1 MPTSTGDALDADGAG
16 RNRWIAVA
24 AAVVLAAAAGYAFA
38 WNELIGAALLALL
51 TAAAGAFAARA
62 QRTPPRPAEEGAAS
76 TDDAQPSIMLDSLEN
91 AAVLVDRNFGILAM
105 NAEAVDAFGA
115 HALGEDIRIA
125 IRHPA
130 VIETVTTAMRQNR
143 DSIREIEGIGRHST
157 VFRLRAGPA
166 GDARLLLSFADV
178 SPARLAERMRA
189 DFVANASHELRTP
202 LATLVGFIETLQ
214 GPAANDPAARARFLD
229 VMANEAARMTRLVDD
244 LMSLSRI
251 ELDKNIRPREI
262 IDLAPLFENVA
273 TTSAMALEADK
284 RQLVMAI
291 EPELPQVIADK
302 DQVLQV
308 LHNLMTNAIKYGRT
322 GTPIT
327 VSADRAKALQGEV
340 VRISIADV
348 GDGIAAE
355 HIPRLTE
362 RFYRVDTG
370 RSRRLGGTGL
380 GLAIAKH
387 IVERHRGTMEIT
399 SEQGVGTT
407 VSFTLPA
414 SVSQI

>member
-1 MPTSTGDALDADGAG
+1 
-16 RNRWIAVA
+16 
-24 AAVVLAAAAGYAFA
+24 
-38 WNELIGAALLALL
+38 
-51 TAAAGAFAARA
+51 
-62 QRTPPRPAEEGAAS
+62 
-76 TDDAQPSIMLDSLEN
+76 
-91 AAVLVDRNFGILAM
+91 
-105 NAEAVDAFGA
+105 
-115 HALGEDIRIA
+115 
-125 IRHPA
+125 
-130 VIETVTTAMRQNR
+130 
-143 DSIREIEGIGRHST
+143 
-157 VFRLRAGPA
+157 
-166 GDARLLLSFADV
+166 
-178 SPARLAERMRA
+178 MRA

-229 VMANEAARMTRLVDD
+229 VMANEAARMSRLVDD

-262 IDLAPLFENVA
+262 IDVAPLFENVA
-273 TTSAMALEADK
+273 TTSAVSLEADK
-284 RQLVMAI
+284 RPLVINI
-291 EPELPQVIADK
+291 EAELPQVIADK

-308 LHNLMTNAIKYGRT
+308 LHNLMTNAIKYGHT

-327 VSADRAKALQGEV
+327 VSAERARALQGEV
-340 VRISIADV
+340 VRIAIADV

-387 IVERHRGTMEIT
+387 IVERHRGTLEIS
-399 SEQGVGTT
+399 SEQGSGTT

>member
-1 MPTSTGDALDADGAG
+1 MPTYAGDALDAEVTGW
-16 RNRWIAVA
+16 NRWIAIA
-24 AAVVLAAAAGYAFA
+24 AAVVFAAASGYAFA
-38 WNELIGAALLALL
+38 WHETL
-51 TAAAGAFAARA
+51 AAAGLALFSAIAGALAARA
-62 QRTPPRPAEEGAAS
+62 RRVVPLPPEEGAVRPAE
-76 TDDAQPSIMLDSLEN
+76 AQPSITLDSLEN
-91 AAVLVDRNFGILAM
+91 AAVLVDRNFGILSM

-214 GPAANDPAARARFLD
+214 GPAANDAGARARFLD

-262 IDLAPLFENVA
+262 IDAAPLFENVA
-273 TTSAMALEADK
+273 TTTAVALEADK
-284 RQLVMAI
+284 RQLVMNVD
-291 EPELPQVIADK
+291 PDLPQVIADK

-308 LHNLMTNAIKYGRT
+308 LHNLMTNAIKYGRP

-327 VSADRAKALQGEV
+327 VSAERAKALQGEV

-348 GDGIAAE
+348 GDGIAVE

-380 GLAIAKH
+380 GLAIVKH
-387 IVERHRGTMEIT
+387 IVERHRGTLEIS
-399 SEQGVGTT
+399 SEPGVGTT
-407 VSFTLPA
+407 VCFTLPA

>member
-1 MPTSTGDALDADGAG
+1 MPTPAGDALDAEGTG

-24 AAVVLAAAAGYAFA
+24 SAVVLAAASGYAFA
-38 WNELIGAALLALL
+38 WHEMLGAAVLGLLAAV
-51 TAAAGAFAARA
+51 AAALAARA
-62 QRTPPRPAEEGAAS
+62 PRRLSRPADEGIARPA
-76 TDDAQPSIMLDSLEN
+76 DAQPSVTLDSLEN

-143 DSIREIEGIGRHST
+143 DSVREIEGIGRHST

-273 TTSAMALEADK
+273 TTTAVALEADK
-284 RQLVMAI
+284 RQLVLDIA
-291 EPELPQVIADK
+291 PDLPPVIADK

-308 LHNLMTNAIKYGRT
+308 LHNLMTNAIKYGRP

-327 VSADRAKALQGEV
+327 VSAERAKALQGEV

-362 RFYRVDTG
+362 RFYRIDTG

-380 GLAIAKH
+380 GLAIVKH
-387 IVERHRGTMEIT
+387 IVERHRGTLEIS

-407 VSFTLPA
+407 VSVTLPA

>member
-1 MPTSTGDALDADGAG
+1 MKRVGLPALALVLATAAGYCWASGYPIYAVIAILAAFGTLLAASGAVPG
-16 RNRWIAVA
+16 QESLPVA
-24 AAVVLAAAAGYAFA
+24 AAA
-38 WNELIGAALLALL
+38 
-51 TAAAGAFAARA
+51 T
-62 QRTPPRPAEEGAAS
+62 QPPLSPPPP
-76 TDDAQPSIMLDSLEN
+76 PSITLESLES
-91 AAVLVDRNFGILAM
+91 AAVLIDRNFGILAM

-115 HALGEDIRIA
+115 HPPGEDIRVA

-130 VIETVTTAMRQNR
+130 VIECVSTAMRQNR
-143 DSIREIEGIGRHST
+143 NSVREIESLGRHST

-214 GPAANDPAARARFLD
+214 GPAAADEKARAHFLD
-229 VMANEAARMTRLVDD
+229 VMANEASRMTRLIDD
-244 LMSLSRI
+244 LLSLSRI

-262 IDLAPLFENVA
+262 IDLAPVFENLMSA
-273 TTSAMALEADK
+273 TAVVLDTDD
-284 RQLVMAI
+284 RRI
-291 EPELPQVIADK
+291 ELRTTGDLPPVIADR

-308 LHNLMTNAIKYGRT
+308 LHNLVSNAIKYGRT
-322 GTPIT
+322 GTPIILGAEHARL
-327 VSADRAKALQGEV
+327 VQGDV
-340 VRISIADV
+340 VRISVEDF

-380 GLAIAKH
+380 GLAIVKH
-387 IVERHRGTMEIT
+387 IVERHRGALEIH
-399 SEQGVGTT
+399 SEPGKGTA

-414 SVSQI
+414 ALSQN